1 MNASLTQC
9 EVAVLRE
16 SASQACA
23 LLKALANEDRLLLLC
38 QLVGHERNVGEL
50 EALTGIRQPTLSQQ
64 LGVLR
69 DEGLVAT
76 RRDGKYVYYQ
86 MASFEVSQVMKTLSS
101 LYCGKAMDACTRNR
115 NHDSGLGV
123 FTPGPAAAG
132 GLLIGAAA
140 VLLMLGPGASPA
152 SAASSAI
159 CCRPRRAAAGGSRSC
174 WACAR
179 PLVLSTVRGLAARH
193 DRGRAAAPGR
203 RRPAGRAGHA
213 LCLGLHQRP
222 RRLRAVARFTS
233 LAGGHRAVHGAGFA
247 VVYVMRH
254 VLGA

>member
-1 MNASLTQC
+1 MRSRRAARIRLPG
-9 EVAVLRE
+9 LR
-16 SASQACA
+16 A

-115 NHDSGLGV
+115 NHDSGLECLHAG
-123 FTPGPAAAG
+123 TGCRRRPADRR
-132 GLLIGAAA
+132 AA
-140 VLLMLGPGASPA
+140 VLLMLGAGRIAGISGIVGNLLPPA
-152 SAASSAI
+152 
-159 CCRPRRAAAGGSRSC
+159 RAAAGGSRSC

-193 DRGRAAAPGR
+193 DRGRPLRLVVAGLLVGLGTRYASGCTSGHGVCGLSRGSRRSLAATALFM
-203 RRPAGRAGHA
+203 GRAS
-213 LCLGLHQRP
+213 P
-222 RRLRAVARFTS
+222 SST
-233 LAGGHRAVHGAGFA
+233 
-247 VVYVMRH
+247 
-254 VLGA
+254 